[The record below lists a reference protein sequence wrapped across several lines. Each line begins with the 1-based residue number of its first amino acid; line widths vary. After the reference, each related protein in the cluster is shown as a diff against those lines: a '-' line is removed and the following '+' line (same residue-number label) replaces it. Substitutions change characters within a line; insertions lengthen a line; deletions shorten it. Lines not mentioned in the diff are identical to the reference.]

1 MNLEKL
7 FWSETRVDILEY
19 LIFRR
24 QGISMRALEA
34 ELWWTFPAIKKQI
47 DTLEEAW
54 VIHVEKDPTGFSIHL
69 EQGVIEIFKNLFFE
83 SLKQDLIKLFEN
95 YWDHI
100 INYYRWDRF
109 WKIIW
114 TDIVILYKE
123 MSKEDME
130 KLKWDISE
138 CCRKYKIENISLAAM
153 NTEEREKRY
162 RLADRFVLK
171 VIREYK

>member
-1 MNLEKL
+1 
-7 FWSETRVDILEY
+7 
-19 LIFRR
+19 
-24 QGISMRALEA
+24 MRALEA
-34 ELWWTFPAIKKQI
+34 ELWRTFPAIKKQI

-69 EQGVIEIFKNLFFE
+69 DPDIIEIFKNLFFE
-83 SLKQDLIKLFEN
+83 SLKQDLTKLFQSYWEN
-95 YWDHI
+95 I
-100 INYYRWDRF
+100 INYYWWDRF
-109 WKIIW
+109 WKQIG

-130 KLKWDISE
+130 KLKWEISE
-138 CCRKYKIENISLAAM
+138 CCRKYKIENISLAPM
-153 NTEEREKRY
+153 STEEREKRY